1 MSNYTIQ
8 LRFIC
13 ETLAGLDSS
22 TSDYTEVI
30 NNSFNKLFDNDI
42 KCYDENYTGVL
53 LKKIINHYY
62 FREVSAESMGQ
73 FRFYLNQKMREILP
87 RYNELYKL
95 QAQINNEFIDVSENE
110 TVSGNSETVS
120 NSENVSRGTQE
131 NTMKD
136 TSKFSDTP
144 QNLLSNVENNR
155 YLTTVNIDDTT
166 NSNTNESTDTST
178 GTATAT
184 NETTRNK
191 NVRTTNQIEIYN
203 KYEKMYNNIDLD
215 IINELEELFLQV
227 W

>member
-1 MSNYTIQ
+1 MSSYTIQ

-13 ETLAGLDSS
+13 ETISGLKNSS
-22 TSDYTEVI
+22 SDYTEVI
-30 NNSFNKLFDNDI
+30 ENSYTKLFDSDI
-42 KCYDENYTGVL
+42 QCYNPNYTSVL
-53 LKKIINHYY
+53 LKKILNHFY
-62 FREVSAESMGQ
+62 FREVSAETMGQ
-73 FRFYLNQKMREILP
+73 FRFYLNQKMREIIP

-95 QAQINNEFIDVSENE
+95 QSEINNEFIDVAESE
-110 TVSGNSETVS
+110 TVTGNSETSS

-131 NTMKD
+131 NTLKD
-136 TSKFSDTP
+136 VSKFSDTP
-144 QNLLSNVENNR
+144 QNLLSNTESGR

-178 GTATAT
+178 GTTSAT
-184 NETTRNK
+184 NTSARNK

-215 IINELEELFLQV
+215 IINDLEELFLQV

>member
-13 ETLAGLDSS
+13 ETLCGLKSS

-30 NNSFNKLFDNDI
+30 ENSYTKLFDSDI
-42 KCYDENYTGVL
+42 QCYNANYTSTL
-53 LKKIINHYY
+53 LKKIINHFY
-62 FREVSAESMGQ
+62 FREVSAETMGQ
-73 FRFYLNQKMREILP
+73 FRFYLNQKMREIMP

-95 QAQINNEFIDVSENE
+95 QSEINNEFIDVTESE
-110 TVSGNSETVS
+110 TVTGNSETSS

-131 NTMKD
+131 NTLKD
-136 TSKFSDTP
+136 VSKFSDTP
-144 QNLLSNVENNR
+144 QNLLSNVENGR

-178 GTATAT
+178 GTASAT
-184 NETTRNK
+184 NTSTRNK

-203 KYEKMYNNIDLD
+203 KYQKMYNNIDLD
-215 IINELEELFLQV
+215 IINDLEELFLQV

>member
-30 NNSFNKLFDNDI
+30 NNCYDKLFDNDI
-42 KCYDENYTGVL
+42 KCYDDNYTSVL

-73 FRFYLNQKMREILP
+73 FRFYLNQKMREIMP

-95 QAQINNEFIDVSENE
+95 QGQINNEFIDISENE
-110 TVSGNSETVS
+110 TVSGNSESTS

-144 QNLLSNVENNR
+144 QNLLSNAENNR
-155 YLTTVNIDDTT
+155 YLTTINIDDTT
-166 NSNTNESTDTST
+166 NSNTNESTDTNT

-184 NETTRNK
+184 NTSTRNK
-191 NVRTTNQIEIYN
+191 NVRTTNEIEIYN
-203 KYEKMYNNIDLD
+203 KYQKMYNNIDLD

>member
-42 KCYDENYTGVL
+42 KCYDENYTAVL

-73 FRFYLNQKMREILP
+73 FRFYLNQKMHEIMP
-87 RYNELYKL
+87 RYNKLYKL

-131 NTMKD
+131 NTMRD

-155 YLTTVNIDDTT
+155 YLTTINIDDTT
-166 NSNTNESTDTST
+166 NSNTNESADTST
-178 GTATAT
+178 GTATVT

>member
-1 MSNYTIQ
+1 MSSYTIQ

-13 ETLAGLDSS
+13 ETISGLENSA
-22 TSDYTEVI
+22 SDYTEVI
-30 NNSFNKLFDNDI
+30 ENSYNKLFDSDI
-42 KCYDENYTGVL
+42 QCYNPNYTSVL
-53 LKKIINHYY
+53 LKKIINHFY
-62 FREVSAESMGQ
+62 FREVSAETMGQ
-73 FRFYLNQKMREILP
+73 FRFYLNQKMHEIMP

-95 QAQINNEFIDVSENE
+95 QSEINNEFIDVSESE
-110 TVSGNSETVS
+110 TVTGNSETSS

-131 NTMKD
+131 NTLKD
-136 TSKFSDTP
+136 VSKFSDTP
-144 QNLLSNVENNR
+144 QNLLTNAENGR

-178 GTATAT
+178 GTASAT
-184 NETTRNK
+184 NTSTRNK
-191 NVRTTNQIEIYN
+191 NVRTTNEIEIYN

>member
-1 MSNYTIQ
+1 MSSYTIQ

-13 ETLAGLDSS
+13 ETMAGLDSS

-30 NNSFNKLFDNDI
+30 ENSYTKLFDKDI
-42 KCYDENYTGVL
+42 QCYNPSYTSVL
-53 LKKIINHYY
+53 LKKIINHFY
-62 FREVSAESMGQ
+62 FREVSAETMGQ
-73 FRFYLNQKMREILP
+73 FRFYLNQKMHEILP

-95 QAQINNEFIDVSENE
+95 QSEINNEFIDVSESE
-110 TVSGNSETVS
+110 TVTGNSETSS

-131 NTMKD
+131 NNLKD
-136 TSKFSDTP
+136 VSKFSDTP
-144 QNLLSNVENNR
+144 QNLLSNVENGR

-166 NSNTNESTDTST
+166 NTNTNESTDTST
-178 GTATAT
+178 GTASAT
-184 NETTRNK
+184 NTTIRNK
-191 NVRTTNQIEIYN
+191 NVRTANQIEIYN